1 MKTQLLTTLENA
13 KNYTLSVAEAM
24 PEKGYPFK
32 PTPAVWT
39 FGELLHHIGYGIGWW
54 EENYIKQRPSDWNP
68 PAPTTTR
75 KAATI
80 AYLNQAFDA
89 LKENME
95 NTPLSDQ
102 VVAGFYATI
111 DHVTH
116 HRGQATVY
124 LRNQGII
131 PPEYVY

>member
-13 KNYTLSVAEAM
+13 KHYTLSVAEAM
-24 PEKGYPFK
+24 PEKNYHFK

-39 FGELLHHIGYGIGWW
+39 FGELLHHMGYGVGWW
-54 EENYIKQRPSDWNP
+54 EKNLIRQQPSEWNP
-68 PAPTTTR
+68 PAATTS

-80 AYLNQAFDA
+80 AYLNQVFAA
-89 LKENME
+89 LKKSME
-95 NTPLSDQ
+95 EMPLSDQ

-124 LRNQGII
+124 LRTQGIV

>member
-54 EENYIKQRPSDWNP
+54 EENYIKQQPSEWNP
-68 PAPTTTR
+68 PAATTR

-124 LRNQGII
+124 LRNQGIV

>member
-24 PEKGYPFK
+24 PEKSYDFK

-54 EENYIKQRPSDWNP
+54 EENYIKQQPSDWNP
-68 PAPTTTR
+68 PAATTR

-80 AYLNQAFDA
+80 AYLEQAFAA
-89 LKENME
+89 LKGNME

-124 LRNQGII
+124 LRKQGIV

>member
-13 KNYTLSVAEAM
+13 KNYTLGVAGVM
-24 PEKGYPFK
+24 PEKNYDFK
-32 PTPAVWT
+32 PAPAVWT

-54 EENYIKQRPSDWNP
+54 EENYIRQQASDWNP
-68 PAPTTTR
+68 PAPTTGKT
-75 KAATI
+75 ATI
-80 AYLNQAFDA
+80 AYLEKAFA
-89 LKENME
+89 ILKKSVENV
-95 NTPLSDQ
+95 PLSDQ
-102 VVAGFYATI
+102 LITGFYATI

-124 LRNQGII
+124 LRSKGIV

>member
-13 KNYTLSVAEAM
+13 RNYTLSVAEAM
-24 PEKGYPFK
+24 PEKNYAFK
-32 PTPAVWT
+32 TTPAVWT

-54 EENYIKQRPSDWNP
+54 EENYIRQQPSGWTP
-68 PAPTTTR
+68 PPSTTG

-80 AYLNQAFDA
+80 AYLDAAFAA

-95 NTPLSDQ
+95 NIPLSDQ
-102 VVAGFYATI
+102 VIAGFYATI

-124 LRNQGII
+124 LRSKGIV